1 MIIRFLYHGSAAT
14 RNDAAGGFNLDVME
28 WTGQVY
34 ADCPTA
40 AAEVYIEAPPER
52 VWGMVSDIFL
62 MTELSSELQE
72 VAWLDGAPE
81 HQAGEGPAVGR
92 RFTGR
97 SAHPA
102 MGEWDTVST
111 VIQCD
116 PPRCF
121 AWAVGDPAHPGA
133 TWRFTLKPEGQGTRL
148 EQWYQMGPARSGLSI
163 AIDAM
168 PDKEAKIVFVRL
180 REHETAMQHNLKTI
194 KDRAERVG

>member
-1 MIIRFLYHGSAAT
+1 MIIRFLYHGSAGT
-14 RNDAAGGFNLDVME
+14 RNDAAGGFNLDFME

-40 AAEVYIEAPPER
+40 AAEVYIGAPPER
-52 VWGMVSDIFL
+52 VWSMVSDIFL
-62 MTELSSELQE
+62 MPALSPELQA
-72 VAWLDGAPE
+72 VAWLDGDA
-81 HQAGEGPAVGR
+81 EGPAVGR
-92 RFTGR
+92 RFSGR

-102 MGEWDTVST
+102 MGEWETVST

-116 PPRCF
+116 QYRCF

-133 TWRFTLKPEGQGTRL
+133 TWRFTLKPDGAGTLL
-148 EQWYQMGPARSGLSI
+148 EQWYQMGPARSGLNL

-180 REHETAMQHNLKTI
+180 REHETAMRHNLEEIRT
-194 KDRAERVG
+194 RAERGG

>member
-1 MIIRFLYHGSAAT
+1 
-14 RNDAAGGFNLDVME
+14 
-28 WTGQVY
+28 VY

-62 MTELSSELQE
+62 MPELSSELQA
-72 VAWLDGAPE
+72 VAWLDGTPE
-81 HQAGEGPAVGR
+81 HQAGDGPAVGR
-92 RFTGR
+92 QFTGR
-97 SAHPA
+97 NAHPA
-102 MGEWDTVST
+102 MGEWETVST
-111 VIQCD
+111 VTECD
-116 PPRCF
+116 PPRRF

-133 TWRFTLKPEGQGTRL
+133 TWRFTLEPEGQGTRL
-148 EQWYQMGPARSGLSI
+148 EQWYQMGPARSGLNL

-180 REHETAMQHNLKTI
+180 REHETAMRHNLKTI

>member
-1 MIIRFLYHGSAAT
+1 
-14 RNDAAGGFNLDVME
+14 
-28 WTGQVY
+28 VY

-40 AAEVYIEAPPER
+40 AAEVYIEATPER

-62 MTELSSELQE
+62 MPELSSELQA
-72 VAWLDGAPE
+72 VAWLDGE
-81 HQAGEGPAVGR
+81 GDGAGDGPAVGR

-116 PPRCF
+116 QGCF

-133 TWRFTLKPEGQGTRL
+133 TWRFTVTPDGTGTRL
-148 EQWYQMGPARSGLSI
+148 EQWYQMGPARSGLNV

-180 REHETAMQHNLKTI
+180 REHETAMRHNLAQI
-194 KDRAERVG
+194 KEKAERNERQG